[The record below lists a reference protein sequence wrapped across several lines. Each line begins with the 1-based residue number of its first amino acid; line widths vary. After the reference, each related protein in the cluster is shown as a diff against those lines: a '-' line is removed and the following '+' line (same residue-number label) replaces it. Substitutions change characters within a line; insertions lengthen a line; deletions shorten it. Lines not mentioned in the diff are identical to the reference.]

1 MTPLI
6 TLIPAYKTEYLAELF
21 LGLRNQSFKDFRVVL
36 SDDSPGGA
44 VTALIRSGALENL
57 IAPLNL
63 LVVQGPRQGSLKNIH
78 HLIDGW
84 AAQAPL
90 VHVLMDDDI
99 IYPDFYRSH
108 ALAHAH
114 GAPGASVSQ
123 RWLTASDGRPG
134 AMLPLP
140 AFFDEL
146 PDRLVYLDAAAL
158 FATTALHCQ
167 NWLGEFSN
175 MVLSQEAV
183 RRLRASTMNGLSYYG
198 LADIGVLLDVSR
210 VKPVVFIRDHLG
222 GFRSHPQQTTH
233 NRQSFGL
240 KCGYIAWVAL
250 ALAGW
255 REGVLSAEQA
265 QASLAIS
272 LGPCMNQFASDPTL
286 AEFFTL
292 TATHG
297 RTLASFDQHFGAY
310 WARLL
315 QTDSDSRAD
324 PAPRAALQTA

>member
-1 MTPLI
+1 MTSLI
-6 TLIPAYKTEYLAELF
+6 TLIPAYKADYLAELF
-21 LGLRNQSFKDFRVVL
+21 LGLRSQSFKDFRVVL

-44 VTALIRSGALENL
+44 VTELIRNGALESL
-57 IAPLNL
+57 IAPLDL

-90 VHVLMDDDI
+90 VHVMMDDDI
-99 IYPDFYRSH
+99 VYPDFYRSH
-108 ALAHAH
+108 ALAHTR
-114 GAPGASVSQ
+114 GTPGASVSQ

-146 PDRLVYLDAAAL
+146 PDRLVYLDAQAL

-175 MVLSQEAV
+175 MVLSADAV
-183 RRLRASTMNGLSYYG
+183 RRLRSSSMNGLSYYG
-198 LADIGVLLDVSR
+198 LADIGVLLDVAGHA
-210 VKPVVFIRDHLG
+210 PVVFIRDHLG

-233 NRQSFGL
+233 NRQSFAL
-240 KCGYIAWVAL
+240 KCGYIAWIAL

-255 REGVLSAEQA
+255 RSGHLSAEQT

-272 LGPCMNQFASDPTL
+272 VGQCMNQFASDPSL
-286 AEFFTL
+286 SEFFGI
-292 TATHG
+292 AIANA
-297 RTLASFDQHFGAY
+297 RNLASFDQQFAV
-310 WARLL
+310 WWERRLS
-315 QTDSDSRAD
+315 TDSDSRVD
-324 PAPRAALQTA
+324 VPQSRELQPA

>member
-1 MTPLI
+1 MTSLI
-6 TLIPAYKTEYLAELF
+6 TLIPAYKADYLAELF
-21 LGLRNQSFKDFRVVL
+21 LGLRSQSFKDFSVVL
-36 SDDSPGGA
+36 SDDSPGA
-44 VTALIRSGALENL
+44 TVTELIRSGALESL

-84 AAQAPL
+84 AERAPL

-99 IYPDFYRSH
+99 VYPDFYRQH
-108 ALAHAH
+108 ALAHTR
-114 GAPGASVSQ
+114 GAPGASVSL

-134 AMLPLP
+134 ALLPLP

-146 PDRLVYLDAAAL
+146 PERLVYLDAQAL
-158 FATTALHCQ
+158 FATTAAQCQ

-183 RRLRASTMNGLSYYG
+183 RRLRGSSMHGLSYYG
-198 LADIGVLLDVSR
+198 LADIGVLLDVACHA
-210 VKPVVFIRDHLG
+210 PVAFIRDHLG

-233 NRQSFGL
+233 NRKSFAL
-240 KCGYIAWVAL
+240 KCGYVAWVAL

-255 REGVLSAEQA
+255 RSGHLSAEQT

-272 LGPCMNQFASDPTL
+272 VGQCMNQFASDASL
-286 AEFFTL
+286 SEFFGITI
-292 TATHG
+292 ANA
-297 RTLASFDQHFGAY
+297 RNLASFDEHFAVW
-310 WARLL
+310 WARILA
-315 QTDSDSRAD
+315 TDSDSRPD
-324 PAPRAALQTA
+324 APQCGELQAA

>member
-1 MTPLI
+1 MTSLI
-6 TLIPAYKTEYLAELF
+6 TLIPAYKADYLAELF
-21 LGLRNQSFKDFRVVL
+21 LGLRSQSFKDFRVVL

-44 VTALIRSGALENL
+44 ITELIRSGAFESL
-57 IAPLNL
+57 IAALNL

-84 AAQAPL
+84 AGQAPL

-99 IYPDFYRSH
+99 VYPDFYRSH
-108 ALAHAH
+108 ALAHAR

-134 AMLPLP
+134 AMPALP
-140 AFFDEL
+140 AFFDDVPE
-146 PDRLVYLDAAAL
+146 RLVYLDAQAL

-183 RRLRASTMNGLSYYG
+183 RRLRGSSMNGLSYYG
-198 LADIGVLLDVSR
+198 LADIGVLLDVSNHA
-210 VKPVVFIRDHLG
+210 PIVFIRDHLG

-233 NRQSFGL
+233 KRQSFAL

-255 REGVLSAEQA
+255 RSGHLNAEQT

-272 LGPCMNQFASDPTL
+272 VGQCMNQFASDASL
-286 AEFFTL
+286 SEFFGIAIANARNL
-292 TATHG
+292 S
-297 RTLASFDQHFGAY
+297 SFDEHFGIW

-315 QTDSDSRAD
+315 STDSDSRAD
-324 PAPRAALQTA
+324 LPRLGELQAA

>member
-1 MTPLI
+1 MTSLI
-6 TLIPAYKTEYLAELF
+6 TLIPAYKADYLAELF
-21 LGLRNQSFKDFRVVL
+21 LGLRSQSFKDFRVVL
-36 SDDSPGGA
+36 SDDSPGA
-44 VTALIRSGALENL
+44 SITELIRSGALDNL
-57 IAPLNL
+57 IAPLDL
-63 LVVQGPRQGSLKNIH
+63 LVVPGPRQGSLKNIH
-78 HLIDGW
+78 HLIDSW

-99 IYPDFYRSH
+99 VYPDFYRSH
-108 ALAHAH
+108 ALAHSR

-146 PDRLVYLDAAAL
+146 AERLVYLDAAAL
-158 FATTALHCQ
+158 FATTAAHCQ

-175 MVLSQEAV
+175 MVLSQPAV
-183 RRLRASTMNGLSYYG
+183 RRLRASSMNGLSYYG
-198 LADIGVLLDVSR
+198 LADIGVLLDVSTQA
-210 VKPVVFIRDHLG
+210 PVVFIRDHLG

-233 NRQSFGL
+233 NRKSFAL
-240 KCGYIAWVAL
+240 KCGYLAWVAL

-255 REGVLSAEQA
+255 RSGHLSAEQT

-272 LGPCMNQFASDPTL
+272 VGQCMNQFASDASL
-286 AEFFTL
+286 SEFFGI
-292 TATHG
+292 AIANA
-297 RTLASFDQHFGAY
+297 RNLASFDEQFGAW

-315 QTDSDSRAD
+315 ATDSDSRVDVA
-324 PAPRAALQTA
+324 RLGELQTA

>member
-1 MTPLI
+1 MTSLI
-6 TLIPAYKTEYLAELF
+6 TLIPAYKADYLAELF
-21 LGLRNQSFKDFRVVL
+21 LGLRSQSFKDFRVVL

-44 VTALIRSGALENL
+44 ITELIRSGAFESL
-57 IAPLNL
+57 IAALNL

-84 AAQAPL
+84 AGQAPL

-99 IYPDFYRSH
+99 VYPDFYRSH
-108 ALAHAH
+108 ALAHAR
-114 GAPGASVSQ
+114 GAPGAWVSQ

-134 AMLPLP
+134 AMPALP
-140 AFFDEL
+140 AFFDDVPE
-146 PDRLVYLDAAAL
+146 RLVYLDAQAL

-183 RRLRASTMNGLSYYG
+183 RRLRGSSMNGLSYYG
-198 LADIGVLLDVSR
+198 LADIGVLLDVSNHA
-210 VKPVVFIRDHLG
+210 PIVFIRDHLG

-233 NRQSFGL
+233 KRQSFAL

-255 REGVLSAEQA
+255 RSGHLNAEQT

-272 LGPCMNQFASDPTL
+272 VGQCMNQFASDASL
-286 AEFFTL
+286 SEFFGIAIANARNL
-292 TATHG
+292 S
-297 RTLASFDQHFGAY
+297 SFDEHFGIW

-315 QTDSDSRAD
+315 STDSDSRAD
-324 PAPRAALQTA
+324 LPRLGELQAA

>member
-1 MTPLI
+1 MTSLI
-6 TLIPAYKTEYLAELF
+6 TLIPAYKADYLAELF
-21 LGLRNQSFKDFRVVL
+21 LGLRSQSFKDFSIVL
-36 SDDSPGGA
+36 SDDSPGGT
-44 VTALIRSGALENL
+44 VTELIRSGALESL
-57 IAPLNL
+57 IAPLDL

-84 AAQAPL
+84 AARAPL

-99 IYPDFYRSH
+99 VYPDFYRQH
-108 ALAHAH
+108 ALAHTR

-146 PDRLVYLDAAAL
+146 PERLVCLDAAAL
-158 FATTALHCQ
+158 FATTAAHCQ

-175 MVLSQEAV
+175 MVLSQEAA
-183 RRLRASTMNGLSYYG
+183 RRLRGSSMNGLSYYG
-198 LADIGVLLDVSR
+198 LADVGVLLDVSNHA
-210 VKPVVFIRDHLG
+210 PVVFIRDHLG
-222 GFRSHPQQTTH
+222 GFRSHPQQNTH
-233 NRQSFGL
+233 KRQSFGL

-255 REGVLSAEQA
+255 RSGHLSAEQT

-272 LGPCMNQFASDPTL
+272 VGQCMNQFASDTSL
-286 AEFFTL
+286 SEFFGIAIANARNL
-292 TATHG
+292 S
-297 RTLASFDQHFGAY
+297 SFDEHFGDW
-310 WARLL
+310 WARILS
-315 QTDSDSRAD
+315 TDSDSRAD
-324 PAPRAALQTA
+324 APQCGELQAA

>member
-1 MTPLI
+1 MTSLI
-6 TLIPAYKTEYLAELF
+6 TLIPAYKADYLAELF
-21 LGLRNQSFKDFRVVL
+21 LGLRSQSFKDFRVVL
-36 SDDSPGGA
+36 SDDSPGGS
-44 VTALIRSGALENL
+44 VTELIRSGALDSL
-57 IAPLNL
+57 ISSLDL
-63 LVVQGPRQGSLKNIH
+63 LVVPGPRQGSLKNIH

-99 IYPDFYRSH
+99 VYPDFYRAH
-108 ALAHAH
+108 ALAHSR

-123 RWLTASDGRPG
+123 RWLTSSDGRPG

-158 FATTALHCQ
+158 FATTAAHCQ

-183 RRLRASTMNGLSYYG
+183 RRLRGSSMNGLSYYG
-198 LADIGVLLDVSR
+198 LADIGVLLDVAGHA
-210 VKPVVFIRDHLG
+210 PVVFIRDHLG

-233 NRQSFGL
+233 NRQSFAL
-240 KCGYIAWVAL
+240 KCGYLAWIAL

-255 REGVLSAEQA
+255 RGGHLSAEQT

-272 LGPCMNQFASDPTL
+272 VGQCMNQFASDPSL
-286 AEFFTL
+286 SEFFGI
-292 TATHG
+292 AIANA
-297 RTLASFDQHFGAY
+297 RNLASFDEHFGVW
-310 WARLL
+310 WARILA
-315 QTDSDSRAD
+315 TDSDSRAD
-324 PAPRAALQTA
+324 VPQRGELQPA